1 MNLAKFI
8 FNFLFEGKC
17 KIVLTFS
24 NNNPP
29 ATHNFASPFVHSNDW
44 DSLHK
49 CCLCI
54 IITLFC
60 LFSCSF
66 LLGKYSHDTRQRM
79 SSFKFNLSA
88 LKYKFNILGHVSN
101 EKERFLFESMYKVA
115 RILYVVESWSGI
127 KSQIYRGTLSF
138 RCENLF

>member
-29 ATHNFASPFVHSNDW
+29 AIHNFASPFVHLNDWDTW

-49 CCLCI
+49 CLCI
-54 IITLFC
+54 IITWFC

-79 SSFKFNLSA
+79 STFKFYPSA
-88 LKYKFNILGHVSN
+88 LKYKFNIYTRTCLEWKGAV
-101 EKERFLFESMYKVA
+101 LFWVNLQSRKNIVCCWVME
-115 RILYVVESWSGI
+115 WNQ
-127 KSQIYRGTLSF
+127 KSDL
-138 RCENLF
+138 